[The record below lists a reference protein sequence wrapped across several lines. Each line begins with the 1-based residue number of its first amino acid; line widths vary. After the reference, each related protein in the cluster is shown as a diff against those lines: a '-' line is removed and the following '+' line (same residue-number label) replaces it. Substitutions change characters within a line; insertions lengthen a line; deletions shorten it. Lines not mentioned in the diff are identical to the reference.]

1 MSDVYAKLSAAAL
14 AQWVLQSLRLSG
26 RTVYVFNGGDL
37 KPLRV
42 VLGGLGDEEPT
53 TFRVYAWNATHGG
66 GPARAVD
73 EYRIQLTGAM
83 PENLPGETTVVL
95 GWSAKHNVF
104 VAWDS
109 KVHGQRSSHSPS
121 LQVREETLTAAQD
134 NGLAAGLRGSEDVVI
149 AFRPEMLAT
158 YCLNAEELHED
169 AEGDIVTIL
178 NSIPNLVDPLPES
191 ASFEIARRKVV
202 RVVQSN
208 HRAWDFSSRV
218 MAAYGGRCAVCGVQL
233 SLTEAAHIVPVAW
246 PGSTDVTSNG
256 LSLCRNHHRAYDD
269 SMLSITSDYTVEISE
284 ARGKVLTASGLEGG
298 WDSLMEYNDQPLAVL
313 PTLVADQPNRA
324 FLEQGRIAR
333 SWVS

>member
-1 MSDVYAKLSAAAL
+1 MPDEYAKFSPSAL
-14 AQWVLQSLRLSG
+14 ADWVLQSLRLSG

-53 TFRVYAWNATHGG
+53 TLRVYVWNATHGG
-66 GPARAVD
+66 GAARAAD
-73 EYRIQLTGAM
+73 EYRIQLTRPM
-83 PENLPGETTVVL
+83 PENVAGQSTVVL

-109 KVHGQRSSHSPS
+109 KVHSKRSSHSPS
-121 LQVREETLTAAQD
+121 LQVREDTLTAAQH
-134 NGLAAGLRGSEDVVI
+134 NGLAAGTRASDDVVI

-158 YCLNAEELHED
+158 YCLNAKELHD
-169 AEGDIVTIL
+169 NAEGDIVNVL
-178 NSIPNLVDPLPES
+178 NSIPDLVGSQPES
-191 ASFEIARRKVV
+191 ASFEVARRKVV

-218 MAAYGGRCAVCGVQL
+218 MAAYEGRCAVCGVQL

-246 PGSTDVTSNG
+246 PGSSDVTSNG

-269 SMLSITSDYTVEISE
+269 SMLSVRSDYTVEISQT
-284 ARGKVLTASGLEGG
+284 RGNALLESGLQGG
-298 WDSLMEYNDQPLAVL
+298 WDALMAYNEKLLAVIPAL
-313 PTLVADQPNRA
+313 EEDRPKPA
-324 FLEQGRIAR
+324 FLDQGRIAR
-333 SWVS
+333 NWRS